1 MPALPFF
8 SRCCALLAALA
19 LSLSPLAAGQVPG
32 GFRNSDGSV
41 IDKPLSE
48 VLGWM
53 WQAWRAGLPK
63 PPFTPG
69 QGYAGFP
76 VLREA
81 QARQPAQA
89 GELSLTW
96 IGHAT
101 SLLRLDGHTILL
113 DPQFAERA
121 SPVS

>member
-8 SRCCALLAALA
+8 SRGAALLAALA

-53 WQAWRAGLPK
+53 
-63 PPFTPG
+63 
-69 QGYAGFP
+69 
-76 VLREA
+76 
-81 QARQPAQA
+81 
-89 GELSLTW
+89 
-96 IGHAT
+96 
-101 SLLRLDGHTILL
+101 
-113 DPQFAERA
+113 
-121 SPVS
+121 